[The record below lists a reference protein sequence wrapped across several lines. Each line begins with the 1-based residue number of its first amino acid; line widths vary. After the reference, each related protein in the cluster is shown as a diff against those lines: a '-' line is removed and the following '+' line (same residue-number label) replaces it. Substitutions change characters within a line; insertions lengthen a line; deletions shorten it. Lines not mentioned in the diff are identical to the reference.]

1 MTLTTLS
8 HRSSRLGLALIAA
21 LSVAVACRS
30 TPTAPSATGIDADA
44 ALFKLISETDAFTR
58 YSTFPN
64 AEEFAM
70 GRLSGSEAHAPVVR
84 VRLNATAAAVL
95 VNGRLPAGGAF
106 PDGSIVFK
114 EIRPSASAAATLYAV
129 MVKDRTNQLAGG
141 GWLWAEYTPSGSTRF
156 SVKNRGSV
164 TDGAGR
170 S

>member
-8 HRSSRLGLALIAA
+8 HRSSLVGLAFIAV

-30 TPTAPSATGIDADA
+30 TPTGPSATGIDDDA
-44 ALFKLISETDAFTR
+44 ALFRLINETDAFTR

-95 VNGRLPAGGAF
+95 VNGRLPAGGTF
-106 PDGSIVFK
+106 PDGLTLSGHSSDSSVS
-114 EIRPSASAAATLYAV
+114 RPTAPVS
-129 MVKDRTNQLAGG
+129 D
-141 GWLWAEYTPSGSTRF
+141 
-156 SVKNRGSV
+156 V
-164 TDGAGR
+164 TDSAGR